1 MTLREQTGGCVGR
14 KDRYL
19 VGLDVGTSK
28 VCAIVGEL
36 LDDGGLDVVGIG
48 VAESRGIR
56 RGVIVNL
63 EAAVDSIKKAV
74 DEAELMAGVEID
86 AVHLSMAGPHI
97 KGFNSRGVIA
107 VAGKSREITRDDVR
121 RAIEAAKA
129 VSLPAGREI
138 LHVLPQDFVVDEQ
151 DGIGAP
157 VGMTGARLEVN
168 VHIVTSATTATQNL
182 VSCVN
187 RAGVGVIDTVVEQIG
202 AAEAVLTPDEKELG
216 VALVD
221 IGGGTTDIA
230 IFERGSL
237 WHTAV
242 IGVGGDHFTSD
253 IAVGLRMPIPDAEK
267 LKRKC
272 GCALS
277 AMVDEDETIDVA
289 SVGGRRSRVMAR
301 RILSEILQP
310 RAEEIFHLVW
320 DEIRRAGYEKSLN
333 SGIVLTGGGAIL
345 EGMPEIAEQIFD
357 LADQTRRA
365 DRHRRACRPRR
376 QSGLRD
382 GRGPGALR
390 PAESGSGSGALD
402 RRGRLWT
409 SGGPAQGAVPGVLL
423 GKGRPGLRTRR
434 IRMSQDSN
442 FFTPIFKDINPSE
455 LRLKLDEDRRAGA
468 RIKVVGVG
476 GGGSNAVARMVKSG
490 FQGVDFLVANTDLQA
505 LQANPAPV
513 KVQIGS
519 KLTKGLGAGADPNVG
534 RQAALEDTDKL
545 IQSLDGADMV
555 FVTTGLGGGTGT
567 GAAPVIASLASE
579 LGALTIAVVT
589 KPFKFEGRK
598 RHQQAE
604 AGLEALRECVDTVIT
619 IPNERLLAIIDRH
632 TSLND
637 SFMTADDVLR
647 QAIQGISDLIL
658 VPGLINLD
666 FADVKTIMAGMGIA
680 MMGTGIA
687 EGENRAMSG
696 RAEGD
701 LQPAARRRVGRR
713 RSRRDHQRHRRP
725 GPVAAR
731 SERGVDDHPGGGPRR
746 RQHHLRRGG
755 RRVAHR
761 PREDHR
767 DRHRLRPR
775 RRQPVAGGQHHADTR
790 STCRTTR

>member
-1 MTLREQTGGCVGR
+1 MGR
-14 KDRYL
+14 KNRYL

-36 LDDGGLDVVGIG
+36 VDGGGLDIVGIG

-202 AAEAVLTPDEKELG
+202 AAEAVLTSDEKELG

-357 LADQTRRA
+357 L
-365 DRHRRACRPRR
+365 PI
-376 QSGLRD
+376 
-382 GRGPGALR
+382 
-390 PAESGSGSGALD
+390 
-402 RRGRLWT
+402 RRGAPT
-409 SGGPAQGAVPGVLL
+409 GIGGLADHVGSPAFATAVGLVLY
-423 GKGRPGLRTRR
+423 GQRH
-434 IRMSQDSN
+434 Q
-442 FFTPIFKDINPSE
+442 
-455 LRLKLDEDRRAGA
+455 
-468 RIKVVGVG
+468 VVE
-476 GGGSNAVARMVKSG
+476 AVRS
-490 FQGVDFLVANTDLQA
+490 
-505 LQANPAPV
+505 
-513 KVQIGS
+513 S
-519 KLTKGLGAGADPNVG
+519 GAGAFG
-534 RQAALEDTDKL
+534 
-545 IQSLDGADMV
+545 
-555 FVTTGLGGGTGT
+555 
-567 GAAPVIASLASE
+567 
-579 LGALTIAVVT
+579 
-589 KPFKFEGRK
+589 
-598 RHQQAE
+598 
-604 AGLEALRECVDTVIT
+604 
-619 IPNERLLAIIDRH
+619 
-632 TSLND
+632 
-637 SFMTADDVLR
+637 
-647 QAIQGISDLIL
+647 
-658 VPGLINLD
+658 
-666 FADVKTIMAGMGIA
+666 
-680 MMGTGIA
+680 
-687 EGENRAMSG
+687 
-696 RAEGD
+696 
-701 LQPAARRRVGRR
+701 
-713 RSRRDHQRHRRP
+713 
-725 GPVAAR
+725 
-731 SERGVDDHPGGGPRR
+731 
-746 RQHHLRRGG
+746 
-755 RRVAHR
+755 RVAGR
-761 PREDHR
+761 LKGLFREFF
-767 DRHRLRPR
+767 
-775 RRQPVAGGQHHADTR
+775 
-790 STCRTTR
+790 

>member
-1 MTLREQTGGCVGR
+1 VGR

-28 VCAIVGEL
+28 VCAIVGEA
-36 LDDGGLDVVGIG
+36 LDDGSIEVVGIG

-63 EAAVDSIKKAV
+63 EAAVESIKKAIE
-74 DEAELMAGVEID
+74 EAELMAGVEID

-168 VHIVTSATTATQNL
+168 VHIVTSSSTATQNI

-187 RAGVGVIDTVVEQIG
+187 RAGVGVIDTVIEQI
-202 AAEAVLTPDEKELG
+202 AAADAVLTPDEKELG

-230 IFERGSL
+230 IYERGSL

-277 AMVDEDETIDVA
+277 AMVDEDETMDVA

-357 LADQTRRA
+357 L
-365 DRHRRACRPRR
+365 PI
-376 QSGLRD
+376 
-382 GRGPGALR
+382 
-390 PAESGSGSGALD
+390 
-402 RRGRLWT
+402 RRGAPT
-409 SGGPAQGAVPGVLL
+409 GIGGLADHVSSPAFATPV
-423 GKGRPGLRTRR
+423 GLVVYGQRNQVVEART
-434 IRMSQDSN
+434 
-442 FFTPIFKDINPSE
+442 T
-455 LRLKLDEDRRAGA
+455 
-468 RIKVVGVG
+468 GVG
-476 GGGSNAVARMVKSG
+476 AFS
-490 FQGVDFLVANTDLQA
+490 
-505 LQANPAPV
+505 
-513 KVQIGS
+513 
-519 KLTKGLGAGADPNVG
+519 
-534 RQAALEDTDKL
+534 
-545 IQSLDGADMV
+545 
-555 FVTTGLGGGTGT
+555 
-567 GAAPVIASLASE
+567 
-579 LGALTIAVVT
+579 
-589 KPFKFEGRK
+589 
-598 RHQQAE
+598 
-604 AGLEALRECVDTVIT
+604 
-619 IPNERLLAIIDRH
+619 
-632 TSLND
+632 
-637 SFMTADDVLR
+637 
-647 QAIQGISDLIL
+647 
-658 VPGLINLD
+658 
-666 FADVKTIMAGMGIA
+666 
-680 MMGTGIA
+680 
-687 EGENRAMSG
+687 
-696 RAEGD
+696 
-701 LQPAARRRVGRR
+701 
-713 RSRRDHQRHRRP
+713 
-725 GPVAAR
+725 
-731 SERGVDDHPGGGPRR
+731 
-746 RQHHLRRGG
+746 
-755 RRVAHR
+755 RVAG
-761 PREDHR
+761 
-767 DRHRLRPR
+767 RLRGLFR
-775 RRQPVAGGQHHADTR
+775 EFF
-790 STCRTTR
+790 